1 MLWEGAEFKY
11 INGSMNLLCGV
22 QRDRG
27 QAKERGW
34 PCRWQF
40 FPPLLLYSPQHRES
54 CRLPKAGPAASSL
67 WGSLGCLLWY
77 YEPGTFEEGGW
88 LFCADFPGSS

>member
-11 INGSMNLLCGV
+11 IKWHEPAVWCPEG
-22 QRDRG
+22 QRTG
-27 QAKERGW
+27 QGKRLALQMAVL
-34 PCRWQF
+34 PTSF
-40 FPPLLLYSPQHRES
+40 VSTLQHRES